1 MSLRCLLSDELSN
14 VALQLRK
21 LVGTKH
27 PLLKTAKRFI
37 YDGTHTLQT
46 RGLLVLLIS
55 KAAGQ
60 LPNTQGEVIENM
72 VSGISQSQRILAE
85 IAEMIHTAYLVHRGV
100 VNLENITPADG
111 PLKDME
117 FGNKM
122 AVLSGDF
129 LLANAST
136 SLAKLQNTKVVE
148 VIASAIQ
155 DLMCSEFS
163 VFVNREGRSL
173 MPENGVSMQ
182 DWENQTFLASGSL
195 LAKSCRSAMMLAG
208 HSEAKQEEA
217 FNFGRNMAFTY
228 QIREDLDIIEKRL
241 HEELN
246 ALSAPTVLYYLANK
260 EDTEFRHLLTDTRSN
275 HKQICNKL
283 VSSGSVEEAKRYCR
297 IYGHSALESLHE
309 FEDSEAKAALVNIVK
324 AITR

>member
-1 MSLRCLLSDELSN
+1 LSDELSN

-27 PLLKTAKRFI
+27 PLLQTAKRFV

-55 KAAGQ
+55 KAAGPSQ
-60 LPNTQGEVIENM
+60 LHQPGEMIENM
-72 VSGISQSQRILAE
+72 VSGIYQSQRILAE

-100 VNLENITPADG
+100 VNLETLTPSDG

-148 VIASAIQ
+148 VVASAIQ

-163 VFVNREGRSL
+163 VFVNREGKSL
-173 MPENGVSMQ
+173 MPENGATIQ
-182 DWENQTFLASGSL
+182 DWEQQTYLASGSL
-195 LAKSCRSAMMLAG
+195 LAKSCKSAMMLAG
-208 HSEAKQEEA
+208 HSEDKQHKAYE
-217 FNFGRNMAFTY
+217 FGKNMAYTY
-228 QIREDLDIIEKRL
+228 QIREDLDILEKRSRGDVL
-241 HEELN
+241 S
-246 ALSAPTVLYYLANK
+246 AISAPTVLYLSRHR
-260 EDTEFRHLLTDTRSN
+260 DDGFRELLKDMRHN
-275 HKQICNKL
+275 HTQICRKL
-283 VSSGSVEEAKRYCR
+283 HTSGAMEETRHHCR
-297 IYGHSALESLHE
+297 LYGTSAMHELEE
-309 FEDSEAKAALVNIVK
+309 FDNSEAKTALVNIVK